1 MTLVKGPKVKDI
13 NKVIPKDYHISGV
26 EIQKG
31 LRSDD
36 SEYFYVSIKITHN
49 EYLTNRELFEP
60 IDLPFISMTAP
71 KEERVKKTENSTK
84 EARKRLQ
91 VNTGYFGFA
100 LEPSQLKIKED

>member
-60 IDLPFISMTAP
+60 KDVNEKDYYT
-71 KEERVKKTENSTK
+71 KK
-84 EARKRLQ
+84 ARKDMQ
-91 VNTGYFGFA
+91 VDTGAFGFA